1 VFCRQFLAAQRSHPM
16 GPCAGRSAFQLG
28 RGTGSLDRG
37 LPSLDS
43 LLFDLNDGVA
53 RTDLAAILN

>member
-1 VFCRQFLAAQRSHPM
+1 M